1 MVFVVLL
8 VLPFAIILYFM
19 NEISMNV
26 FNFDLMA
33 KLTEHTD
40 MLESW
45 LEENY
50 DTVVMTENFLME
62 VREYIVELTDKF

>member
-1 MVFVVLL
+1 
-8 VLPFAIILYFM
+8 M

-40 MLESW
+40 MLEGWMESW